1 MTSALLCSRID
12 SRASLFYASSMKK
25 RILILGNSI
34 DRLVYRPVEE
44 WSRHFGKVSF
54 DVVQVSENEPIP
66 SLDRYTHVLLT
77 DSNVSFRESEQ
88 WCDLEA
94 DVVRDAVDRGL
105 SVLGSGFGHQLL
117 AWALSGP
124 DSVCRSRIPE
134 LGWVAIDI
142 VRTDPLLAA
151 LPNPWHVYTT
161 HVDDVVTP
169 PDPWR
174 VLASTSACAVQ
185 VMRYGDQ
192 PVWGIQ
198 PRPETTPDE
207 AKFQME
213 AGIDQYPRY
222 AQQIRQTIIE
232 SPVRDDDVAPQLV
245 AAFLKIKA
253 PKR

>member
-1 MTSALLCSRID
+1 
-12 SRASLFYASSMKK
+12 MKK

-134 LGWVAIDI
+134 LGWIAIDI
-142 VRTDPLLAA
+142 VRT
-151 LPNPWHVYTT
+151 
-161 HVDDVVTP
+161 
-169 PDPWR
+169 
-174 VLASTSACAVQ
+174 
-185 VMRYGDQ
+185 
-192 PVWGIQ
+192 
-198 PRPETTPDE
+198 
-207 AKFQME
+207 
-213 AGIDQYPRY
+213 
-222 AQQIRQTIIE
+222 
-232 SPVRDDDVAPQLV
+232 
-245 AAFLKIKA
+245 
-253 PKR
+253 